1 MQLYVLFFGL
11 TFFSSFLPL
20 MDDTST
26 ELLPEVKE
34 LLDVKPIN
42 DPQMAQNA
50 YVYLM
55 AIDAV
60 DDDYFTVGKRIV
72 EYENKSVRLAIKTND
87 SAPIDKDRDESIYQY
102 QTLKFDDESYRYPC
116 MDLYDAQCVT
126 SVLKDL
132 ARLNKLY
139 QKNNTVLTRYK
150 AIIEKPFYDSYPP
163 DTPYSPIP
171 AFSFVVRA
179 SNLQQIAAIKAIN
192 EGDVVTGIAILQK
205 EIRFAKRLL
214 ASKGGLIDKMI
225 AIRLLLTQYHTLAG
239 LLEHPNLQK
248 HLKDDALL
256 ELVAPLTEK
265 EQQALVSAMEGEL
278 AMQLVFFKTL
288 DKTIAQ
294 DYLKQSFDEK
304 AYAQE
309 WLSNI
314 AYYNKNQTMNEAFRQ
329 KQFFMSQAA
338 LTLPASQVNFQAL
351 KDYDVEQLCDSQEA
365 GLPCVIKI
373 NQYYGTNLIGGI
385 LLETGRPE
393 YKEYYFR
400 LYDLSSYLALVNAK
414 LLIKQQQIN
423 AQEIPAFLERLGD
436 KAKNPYTKEPFT
448 WDAKSATLSTQ
459 RFEPVKEYVEER
471 PMTFDVY
478 IEATKSNKP

>member
-1 MQLYVLFFGL
+1 MQLYVLLFGL

-20 MDDTST
+20 KDDAST
-26 ELLPEVKE
+26 ELLPEVQK

-55 AIDAV
+55 AVDAMS
-60 DDDYFTVGKRIV
+60 DDYFTLGKRIV
-72 EYENKSVRLAIKTND
+72 EYENKNIRLAIKTND
-87 SAPIDKDRDESIYQY
+87 SAPIEKGRDVSIYQY
-102 QTLKFDDESYRYPC
+102 QTLKLDDDSYQYPC
-116 MDLYDAQCVT
+116 MDLYNAQCVT

-139 QKNNTVLTRYK
+139 KKNNTVLARYK
-150 AIIEKPFYDSYPP
+150 AIIEKPFYYSYPP
-163 DTPYSPIP
+163 DSPYSRIP
-171 AFSFVVRA
+171 DFSFVVRA
-179 SNLQQIAAIKAIN
+179 SNLQQIAAIKAIE
-192 EGDVVTGIAILQK
+192 EGDVATGIAILQK
-205 EIRFAKRLL
+205 EVRFAKRLL

-239 LLEHPNLQK
+239 LLEHSNLQK

-265 EQQALVSAMEGEL
+265 EQQALVSALDGEI
-278 AMQLVFFKTL
+278 AMQLVLFKTL

-294 DYLKQSFDEK
+294 DYFKESFDEK

-314 AYYNKNQTMNEAFRQ
+314 AYYNKNQTMNEIVKQ

-351 KDYDVEQLCDSQEA
+351 KDYHVDRLCDSQEA

-373 NQYYGTNLIGGI
+373 NQHYGTNLIGGI
-385 LLETGRPE
+385 LLETGKPD
-393 YKEYYFR
+393 YKDYFFR
-400 LYDLSSYLALVNAK
+400 LYDLSNYLALVNAK

-423 AQEIPAFLERLGD
+423 VQEIPPFLESLGD
-436 KAKNPYTKEPFT
+436 KAKNPYTLAPFT
-448 WDAKSATLSTQ
+448 WDAKSATLSTE
-459 RFEPVKEYVEER
+459 RFEPVREYAEER
-471 PMTFDVY
+471 PTTFDVY
-478 IEATKSNKP
+478 IEATKPNKP